1 MQTPC
6 IPPLAVIL
14 LVFTST
20 IVTKLLVFN
29 YCKAGKKKGMGQVK
43 NAIVLIVPMK
53 IQLFFLNKCSPEC
66 CKLLVNF

>member
-53 IQLFFLNKCSPEC
+53 IQLFFLNKYS
-66 CKLLVNF
+66 